1 MNVLFP
7 YLYDVI
13 FMEVSTGAVLVFA
26 YGTLHLFLYRLV
38 LSILWCQVYQHGT
51 LACLKGATSSC

>member
-1 MNVLFP
+1 MYVLFP

-13 FMEVSTGAVLVFA
+13 FMEVSTSAVLVFA

-38 LSILWCQVYQHGT
+38 LSVLWCEVYQHST
-51 LACLKGATSSC
+51 LAGLKGATSSC